1 MMYPQCLRV
10 RQMVLQAY
18 ADVGGP
24 QVRYNDTYTQCV
36 YSTAVDQTTK
46 TNAELCQVAVLS
58 VQKRL
63 CDAVRYTIAHYAA
76 SYAPVDAKAKK
87 RIAVSGIPSHSYG
100 TSLAKWDHT
109 VLPATRHK

>member
-76 SYAPVDAKAKK
+76 SYAPVDAIYRDLKT
-87 RIAVSGIPSHSYG
+87 RPVGRM
-100 TSLAKWDHT
+100 WHT
-109 VLPATRHK
+109 MICGRQRLT